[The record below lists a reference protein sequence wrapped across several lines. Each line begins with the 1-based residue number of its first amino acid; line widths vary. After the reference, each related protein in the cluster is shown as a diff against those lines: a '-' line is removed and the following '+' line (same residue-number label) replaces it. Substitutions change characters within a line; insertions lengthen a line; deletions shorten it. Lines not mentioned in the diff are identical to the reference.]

1 VDVPGSSMNGPA
13 QLTLDDLLR
22 TVTLSEFEQAKIE
35 LEFAAAIADPQAF
48 GLGINDVRY
57 LRGPVVLHPGGWGV
71 GILRKMISGARL
83 KLLQSGE
90 KTLSSYEEALAYLS
104 TISLCGPL
112 NHEYAQCMFWL
123 CQEVLEKQGVVESVQ
138 EVLGF
143 QKRIE
148 LPSYERDHVL
158 RDLRYSIR
166 SSVVKN
172 AKAKGL

>member
-1 VDVPGSSMNGPA
+1 M
-13 QLTLDDLLR
+13 
-22 TVTLSEFEQAKIE
+22 
-35 LEFAAAIADPQAF
+35 
-48 GLGINDVRY
+48 
-57 LRGPVVLHPGGWGV
+57 
-71 GILRKMISGARL
+71 GILRKMITGARL

-104 TISLCGPL
+104 TTSLCGPL

-123 CQEVLEKQGVVESVQ
+123 CQEVLEKHGVVERVQ
-138 EVLGF
+138 EILGF
-143 QKRIE
+143 QKRVE
-148 LPSYERDHVL
+148 LSRYERDHVL